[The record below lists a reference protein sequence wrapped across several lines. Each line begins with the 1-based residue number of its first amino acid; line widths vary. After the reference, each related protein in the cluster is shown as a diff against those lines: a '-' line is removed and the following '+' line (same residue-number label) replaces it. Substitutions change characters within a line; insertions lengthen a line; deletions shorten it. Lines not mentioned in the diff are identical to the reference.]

1 MNVESKKV
9 SDRRT
14 MSNLCAVVP
23 LQSHEH
29 QVTLHMPRQVTAA
42 QERAR
47 DALAEAIE
55 IKYDCFFSM
64 AQKTHTKIKN
74 IFSRSKSRNRNP
86 GHVF

>member
-1 MNVESKKV
+1 MNVESKKF

-14 MSNLCAVVP
+14 MSNLSAVVP

-29 QVTLHMPRQVTAA
+29 QVTLHMPRKVTAA

-55 IKYDCFFSM
+55 IKYDCVFFHGT
-64 AQKTHTKIKN
+64 KNTHKN